1 LIGRDAILNKYTTT
15 VYRSNAPVK
24 SSNNETSGLNTPTIG
39 KFAHQSH
46 NMSSQPQ
53 SPPKQV
59 DPTLPPSSS
68 NADEEPIKPSNT
80 TATSP
85 PKPTNPRLTALEAKK
100 ATLEQT
106 LSDLKAQRQQL
117 ATQTKLPSGLP
128 LPTTSSSGES
138 LTEDEI
144 LASALKSSGV
154 VIKGHIA
161 LLHKYN
167 EIKDIGQGLMGLIA
181 DKRDCRVVGVMEE
194 FGVGEGD

>member
-1 LIGRDAILNKYTTT
+1 
-15 VYRSNAPVK
+15 
-24 SSNNETSGLNTPTIG
+24 
-39 KFAHQSH
+39 
-46 NMSSQPQ
+46 MSSQPP
-53 SPPKQV
+53 SSPKQA
-59 DPTLPPSSS
+59 DPPAPPSS
-68 NADEEPIKPSNT
+68 NNTTTEEEPSKPSST
-80 TATSP
+80 T
-85 PKPTNPRLTALEAKK
+85 LEAKK

-128 LPTTSSSGES
+128 LPTTSSSGEA
-138 LTEDEI
+138 LTEEEL